1 MLSAPSVPS
10 APSSPSFIEVDLG
23 SAGASAPRVLLMDSI
38 SQLGPQHEGA
48 VIVSGSHGGVS
59 AAGFALPH
67 RVALVVF
74 NDAGVGKDGAGIAAL
89 QLLQARGTPA
99 ATVSHASARIGE
111 AADTWTSGVVSHV
124 NEAAR
129 ACGMAPGRALQE
141 AVREAVRGAVHEQVR
156 QHLVQPADSG
166 LSPRP

>member
-1 MLSAPSVPS
+1 MVTAPSV
-10 APSSPSFIEVDLG
+10 IEVDLG
-23 SAGASAPRVLLMDSI
+23 CASMSAPRVLLMDSI
-38 SQLGPQHEGA
+38 SQLGPQHEDA

-59 AAGFALPH
+59 AAGFALSH

-89 QLLQARGTPA
+89 RMLQARGTAA

-111 AADTWTSGVVSHV
+111 AADTWANGVVSHV

-129 ACGMAPGRALQE
+129 AWGLTPGSALAG
-141 AVREAVRGAVHEQVR
+141 AVRDAARRWLDRTGGA
-156 QHLVQPADSG
+156 A
-166 LSPRP
+166 SPG